1 MHIGT
6 LPGLTEA
13 FASLLEDPRASLIFE
28 RIQDQPSAQHQVP
41 KAYKLKH
48 RAVVKH

>member
-28 RIQDQPSAQHQVP
+28 RIQDQLVPSI
-41 KAYKLKH
+41 KCRKLINLNTELW
-48 RAVVKH
+48 